1 MSVPPPAGPEAP
13 PDPADVGTSQDT
25 LKYWA
30 TWVDIISKS
39 VSTVAIIIA
48 ALWAILRFGFYEL
61 PSLDKRLQVKS
72 HEIEWNATADAAICT
87 GKFGITIKNVSKR
100 VVSIRAIQVSVW
112 VVPAPPAEP
121 GKLAT
126 YIDPA
131 KLVPDKPGSDTAVRI
146 PVAAGSL
153 TGDYGPDIE
162 AHDDYVFLMPR
173 AAGKIALFRFE
184 ASGVTSGTDWIDW
197 QWAYVCNELK
207 PGVPAVKTV
216 PVVRMPATSLTSA
229 WPAEGAAPR

>member
-1 MSVPPPAGPEAP
+1 MSTPPTTASGAPVPG
-13 PDPADVGTSQDT
+13 DPADVGPSHEA

-30 TWVDIISKS
+30 TVVDIVSKS
-39 VSTVAIIIA
+39 VSTVAIFGA
-48 ALWAILRFGFYEL
+48 ALWALTRFGIYEL

-72 HEIEWNATADAAICT
+72 HDIEWGSTADPTLCT

-100 VVSIRAIQVSVW
+100 VVPIKTIQVSVW
-112 VVPAPPAEP
+112 VVPVPPAEP

-131 KLVPDKPGSDTAVRI
+131 RLVPDPPRADTVVRTFTT
-146 PVAAGSL
+146 GSL

-173 AAGKIALFRFE
+173 AAGKLALFRFE
-184 ASGVTSGTDWIDW
+184 ASGVTTGTDWVDW

-207 PGVPAVKTV
+207 PGVPAVKPLPVTV
-216 PVVRMPATSLTSA
+216 VPAAS
-229 WPAEGAAPR
+229 